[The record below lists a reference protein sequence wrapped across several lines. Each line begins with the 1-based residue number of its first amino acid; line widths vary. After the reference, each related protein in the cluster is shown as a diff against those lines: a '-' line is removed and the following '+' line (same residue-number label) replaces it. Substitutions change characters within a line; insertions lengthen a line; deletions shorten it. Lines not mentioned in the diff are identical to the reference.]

1 MLIVNIEG
9 TPPTEPGISLLGEA
23 ASQAPNVAVPCH
35 LPQVSVAKHD
45 FLALDYESVSLV
57 ST

>member
-9 TPPTEPGISLLGEA
+9 TPPTEPGISVLGEA

-35 LPQVSVAKHD
+35 LP
-45 FLALDYESVSLV
+45 
-57 ST
+57 